1 MQAFLYDRR
10 HWNLLR
16 EMVIAQFK
24 MRDQGSLLGVL
35 WSALNP
41 LLMLMI
47 LYVVFH
53 FHMGKE
59 IENYAVYLLIGL
71 VTYTH
76 FSNSTVAAMHVFHNL
91 RSLTANAI
99 FPKEILVIATVI
111 SRSIEFAVSFLVCIG
126 IAGFA
131 GVQLTGSV
139 FLIVAVI
146 LVQTAFAL
154 AVSLILSF
162 LYLYL
167 RDIEHI
173 YQLLLRVLFFL
184 TPIFYNMEYLGDGI
198 IRTVVM
204 MNPLTHLT
212 MFARS
217 AIFSGESILMGLAVF
232 GLLTLVLLVMSFLAF
247 KRFEPNLAERV

>member
-41 LLMLMI
+41 LLMLTI

-76 FSNSTVAAMHVFHNL
+76 FSNSTVAAMHVFHNMS
-91 RSLTANAI
+91 SLAANTI

-126 IAGFA
+126 IAVFA
-131 GVQLTGSV
+131 GVIGAIALLMRKKMAATLFIVSFIAATINQVYWLFGTDATDV
-139 FLIVAVI
+139 FREMMPYLMPI
-146 LVQTAFAL
+146 LVIVIAAFL
-154 AVSLILSF
+154 VWYSKDQKKKGVLS
-162 LYLYL
+162 
-167 RDIEHI
+167 
-173 YQLLLRVLFFL
+173 
-184 TPIFYNMEYLGDGI
+184 
-198 IRTVVM
+198 
-204 MNPLTHLT
+204 
-212 MFARS
+212 
-217 AIFSGESILMGLAVF
+217 
-232 GLLTLVLLVMSFLAF
+232 
-247 KRFEPNLAERV
+247 